1 MKNRT
6 RFAVAFAA
14 LLLVPLGVLAAQD
27 AAGNKGFVTVHEIL
41 TRSCSACH
49 DWTGTYQDIVDPARV
64 VPGAPEKSQIYIKIS
79 DDSMPM
85 KGPKLTSLEK
95 ALIKSWIAAGAP
107 DSDAPI
113 PEAAGAP
120 AAGAEAGGETGA
132 APAAPAAAAASG
144 GFLGFPNKV
153 VFHEVSGFTSGAL
166 LLAAGI
172 IGVVHFV
179 DMMNEGHAW
188 RDANGW
194 TEGMPES
201 IRSGEISTV
210 WGNQQNL
217 RWWHIGLLS
226 AGEVFYLA
234 NVFTGIS
241 MWSKDTPGLT
251 PQKIHKIAFITH
263 VTLMVA
269 QVTLGF
275 FTTWAMQTGQ
285 HDLMIGLGA
294 AHAAIGLTIPLVIIG
309 SGIANMV
316 LLQ

>member
-1 MKNRT
+1 MQNRM
-6 RFAVAFAA
+6 RFAVVVAA
-14 LLLVPLGVLAAQD
+14 LFLMPLGALLAQEG
-27 AAGNKGFVTVHEIL
+27 AGNRGFTTVHEIL
-41 TRSCSACH
+41 SRSCSACH
-49 DWTGTYQDIVDPARV
+49 DWTETYQDIVDPARV
-64 VPGAPEKSQIYIKIS
+64 VPGAPEKSAIYIKIS
-79 DDSMPM
+79 DDTMPM

-107 DSDAPI
+107 ESDAPI
-113 PEAAGAP
+113 PEAS
-120 AAGAEAGGETGA
+120 
-132 APAAPAAAAASG
+132 AAASG

-166 LLAAGI
+166 FLAAGI

-188 RDANGW
+188 RDAYGW

-210 WGNQQNL
+210 WGDQQNL
-217 RWWHIGLLS
+217 RRWHIGLLS
-226 AGEVFYLA
+226 TGEVFYLA

-275 FTTWAMQTGQ
+275 FSTWAMQTGQ

-294 AHAAIGLTIPLVIIG
+294 AHAAIGITIPLVIIG
-309 SGIANMV
+309 SGVANMV